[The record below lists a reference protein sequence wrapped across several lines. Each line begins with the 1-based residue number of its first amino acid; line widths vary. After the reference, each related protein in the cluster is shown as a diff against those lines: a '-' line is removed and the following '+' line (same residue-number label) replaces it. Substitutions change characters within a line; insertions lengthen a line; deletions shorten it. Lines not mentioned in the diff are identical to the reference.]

1 MIPDDIVERVRLEAD
16 PVTIIGEFVKLKRS
30 GSSFRGPCPF
40 HGGTHP
46 NFSVSPK
53 GGYTCFVCGE
63 KGDVFTFVQKRLGLD
78 FVETVKWVGAKAG
91 VEVREVSRRAEGV
104 DPREP
109 MWELNTTVADYFK
122 TQLWEAES
130 GKAAR
135 AYLASRG
142 IDRAAADQFTLGF
155 APPDPAAMR
164 GYLTGLGF
172 GDDRQLAGGL
182 LVQTEDRPVPR
193 PRFRNRLIF
202 PITDV
207 AGHVVGFGGRNFG
220 DGALPPK
227 YLNSAESELFAK
239 RQILYGLHRARNAIR
254 RAERVFIVEGYFDVI
269 RLMLAGIE
277 EAVAPLGTALT
288 EAQAGLIRKYAGT
301 AYLLY
306 DSDTAGLKA
315 TFRSGDVLLA
325 TGVSVRVVSL
335 PGGEDPDTFVAKS
348 GAQGLERAVEQSVDI
363 FDRKVQILE
372 RAGYFA
378 DLRKKREALDK
389 LLPTIRVTSDPLTRE
404 LYLSR
409 TSEVA
414 GVSRDVV
421 ERELA
426 NVPATPAQPTAPAE
440 RPRPARK
447 HSSAGGGMRRPG
459 PRFERELVRAMLHQ
473 RRFVDG
479 VAEQLHEDSF
489 QDVAYRQIFSALV
502 REGAD
507 ASVEELARVMD
518 EVTLGVLQE
527 LLEETG
533 GLDRADELVVGSVNA
548 LLARPIGVHL
558 DELQRDLTTAEGE
571 DANAVI
577 REKERLRDELTGLRR
592 PRWKGFNSPR

>member
-91 VEVREVSRRAEGV
+91 VEVREVSRRAEGA

-109 MWELNTTVADYFK
+109 MWELNTTAAEYFR
-122 TQLWEAES
+122 TQLWETD
-130 GKAAR
+130 GGRMAR
-135 AYLASRG
+135 EYLASRG
-142 IDRAAADQFTLGF
+142 IDRAAADQFTLGY
-155 APPDPAAMR
+155 APADPAATR
-164 GYLTGLGF
+164 GYLAGLGF
-172 GDDRQLAGGL
+172 GDDRQFTGGL
-182 LVQTEDRPVPR
+182 LVQTEERPVPR

-202 PITDV
+202 PIADV
-207 AGHVVGFGGRNFG
+207 AGHIVGFGGRNFG
-220 DGALPPK
+220 ENALPPK

-288 EAQAGLIRKYAGT
+288 EAQAALIKKYANT

-315 TFRSGDVLLA
+315 TFRSGDVLLS

-335 PGGEDPDTFVAKS
+335 PGGEDPDTFVRKT
-348 GAQGLERAVEQSVDI
+348 GAQGLEKAVEQSVDI

-389 LLPTIRVTSDPLTRE
+389 LLPTIRATSDPLTRD
-404 LYLSR
+404 LYLTR

-414 GVSRDVV
+414 GVSREAV

-426 NVPATPAQPTAPAE
+426 TMPASPAPAAAPPE
-440 RPRPARK
+440 RSRIAPRTARLE
-447 HSSAGGGMRRPG
+447 RRTG
-459 PRFERELVRAMLHQ
+459 PRAERELVRAMLHQ

-527 LLEETG
+527 LLEESG
-533 GLDRADELVVGSVNA
+533 GLDRADELVAGSVNA
-548 LLARPIGVHL
+548 LLARPIGKHL
-558 DELQRDLTTAEGE
+558 DELQRDLTMAEGE
-571 DANAVI
+571 EANAVI